1 MLLILAGL
9 GLLVLGAIAALAGML
24 VLAAVVGAVET
35 VMARLKLV
43 RVPQLLVGATALSV
57 LALVPVM
64 RG

>member
-1 MLLILAGL
+1 
-9 GLLVLGAIAALAGML
+9 
-24 VLAAVVGAVET
+24 

-57 LALVPVM
+57 LALVLVM